1 MARKKGSLNK
11 ATVERL
17 KAEGKW
23 DEANNCPL
31 EDEGENK
38 RVKVKVKK
46 FNLSDNRIE
55 DKGIEDKGTEESEIE
70 KNEIERIKINPSETN
85 SLKTD
90 ILENEALEDE
100 SLTSPD
106 DLIPTN
112 EATKALESIL
122 NDSKGKSKT
131 NPKNPRELT
140 CERCGAIIDGSP
152 YRIDTNAITAR
163 PDYHRETPR
172 YINLCAKCSREL
184 SEIVDKWLLSGEC
197 GKGLRKFPL

>member
-11 ATVERL
+11 ATIERL

-23 DEANNCPL
+23 DEVNNCPL
-31 EDEGENK
+31 SNEGNK
-38 RVKVKVKK
+38 EV
-46 FNLSDNRIE
+46 
-55 DKGIEDKGTEESEIE
+55 EIE
-70 KNEIERIKINPSETN
+70 KAKVEEFKTEVTEEPEIEEPEIEEPEINPTQETSIQED
-85 SLKTD
+85 SLS
-90 ILENEALEDE
+90 N
-100 SLTSPD
+100 PN

-122 NDSKGKSKT
+122 NDSKGKSKASS
-131 NPKNPRELT
+131 KNPRELT

-172 YINLCAKCSREL
+172 YVSLCSKCSREL
-184 SEIVDKWLLSGEC
+184 SEIVDKWLLAGEC
-197 GKGLRKFPL
+197 GDELRKFPL